1 MGQEKHILIICGEAS
16 GDLNASDLARELMAL
31 EPGIRISGIGGPLLR
46 QTGAKLYADIK
57 GLAVMGL
64 FDVLMKLPQFLALK
78 KLIMKKIREERPDAV
93 VLVDFSG
100 FNLRLAKA
108 AYKNVPIIYYIS
120 PQVWASREGRVKTIQ
135 TCISK
140 MIVIF
145 KFEEA
150 FYKKHGIN
158 ADFVGH
164 PLLDIVKPLVTKKE
178 FLHQFHLSGSKTTI
192 ALLPGSR
199 KTEIKKIL
207 PVMIKTARA
216 IKKRIENSQ
225 FIIAKSP
232 HVESHI
238 YERIITD
245 AGIKVTVIEGKTYD
259 CLNSADFALVCSG
272 TATLE
277 AAIIQKPF
285 AVVYK
290 TTLLNYLLYRPQI
303 KLPHISL
310 VNILAQKEVVPEYIQ
325 FRATP
330 HRIAT
335 MVIDTLHNPAALER
349 MKEELENVT
358 SLLGDKGASKRAA
371 RIILDF
377 MKPLP
382 AKAAPLPEA

>member
-1 MGQEKHILIICGEAS
+1 MGQKKHVVIICGEAS
-16 GDLNASDLARELMAL
+16 GDLNASDLAKELMAQ
-31 EPGIRISGIGGPLLR
+31 EPGIKISGVGGPLLR
-46 QTGAKLYADIK
+46 QAGAELYADIK

-78 KLIMKKIREERPDAV
+78 KLLVRKIREDKPDAV

-108 AYKNVPIIYYIS
+108 IHKSVPVIYYIS

-164 PLLDIVKPLVTKKE
+164 PLLDIVRPSVKKKE

-192 ALLPGSR
+192 TLLPGSR
-199 KTEIKKIL
+199 KGEIKKIL
-207 PVMIKTARA
+207 PVMIRTAALIR
-216 IKKRIENSQ
+216 KHIENSQ

-232 HVESHI
+232 YVESSI
-238 YERIITD
+238 YERIIT
-245 AGIKVTVIEGKTYD
+245 GSGLKVTVIEGKTYD

-277 AAIIQKPF
+277 AAILQKPF

-290 TTLLNYLLYRPQI
+290 TTLLNYFLYRPQI

-325 FRATP
+325 FRATA
-330 HRIAT
+330 RKLSK
-335 MVIDTLHNPAALER
+335 MVIDTLHNSAALER
-349 MKEELENVT
+349 MKKELEAVT
-358 SLLGDKGASKRAA
+358 ALLGEKGASNRAA
-371 RIILDF
+371 RVIISLI
-377 MKPLP
+377 KGPQEKTSP
-382 AKAAPLPEA
+382 AA